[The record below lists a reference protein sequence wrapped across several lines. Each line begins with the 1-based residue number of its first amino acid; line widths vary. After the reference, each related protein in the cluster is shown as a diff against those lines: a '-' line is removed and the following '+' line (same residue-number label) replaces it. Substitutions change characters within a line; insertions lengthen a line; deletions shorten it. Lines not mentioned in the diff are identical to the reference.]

1 MRSRTAAF
9 VALALAPLLL
19 FALLPMGTTGAPLQ
33 KRIDDARDRV
43 DRAKRREGVLST
55 DVAAASRRIDAVQG
69 DITVLRGR
77 QAVLQRDLDGKR
89 SQLNRLQDDLRA
101 ERARLARLR
110 AKLALSRR
118 VLALRLTELY
128 KADRPDAL
136 TVILNSRG
144 FADLLERS
152 EFMQRINDQDTRVI
166 VQVRVARNASQRA
179 SDRLA
184 SLESRQQRVTTAVLV
199 RRNQV
204 ASVRL
209 RLVDKSREFA
219 QARSAKA
226 AILSRVRSDR
236 HEAEEDLA
244 AMEREQARIRGVLT
258 TGPGAAGP
266 IRRGSGSFIWPV
278 NGPITGSFGEN
289 RGDHM
294 HAGIDIS
301 APTGTAIR
309 AVASGTVALAGWT
322 GGYGQYTCI
331 QHGGGLSS
339 CYAHQS
345 SIGVSVG
352 QSVSQGQVI
361 GAVGSTGNSTGPH
374 LHFEIRSGGSPVSP
388 LSYL

>member
-19 FALLPMGTTGAPLQ
+19 FALLPLGSTGKPLQ
-33 KRIDDARDRV
+33 QRIDDTRDRV

-77 QAVLQRDLDGKR
+77 QSVLQRDLDGKR
-89 SQLNRLQDDLRA
+89 TQLNRLQDDLRT

-110 AKLALSRR
+110 AKLVLSRR
-118 VLALRLTELY
+118 VLALRLNELY

-152 EFMQRINDQDTRVI
+152 EFMQRINEQDTRVI

-184 SLESRQQRVTTAVLV
+184 TLESRQQRVTTAVLV

-226 AILSRVRSDR
+226 SILSRVRSDR
-236 HEAEEDLA
+236 HEAEEDLG

-289 RGDHM
+289 RGDHI

-301 APTGTAIR
+301 APSGTAIR

-322 GGYGQYTCI
+322 GGYGNYTCV

-361 GAVGSTGNSTGPH
+361 GAVGSTGNSSGPH

>member
-33 KRIDDARDRV
+33 KRIDDARQRV

-55 DVAAASRRIDAVQG
+55 DVAAASRRIDAVQS

-77 QAVLQRDLDGKR
+77 QSVLQRDLDGKR
-89 SQLNRLQDDLRA
+89 AQLNRLQDDLRA
-101 ERARLARLR
+101 ERAQLARLR

-152 EFMQRINDQDTRVI
+152 EFMQRINEQDTRVI

-184 SLESRQQRVTTAVLV
+184 ALESRQQSVTTAVLV

-301 APTGTAIR
+301 APTGTPIR
-309 AVASGTVALAGWT
+309 AVASGSVALAGWT

>member
-1 MRSRTAAF
+1 
-9 VALALAPLLL
+9 
-19 FALLPMGTTGAPLQ
+19 
-33 KRIDDARDRV
+33 
-43 DRAKRREGVLST
+43 
-55 DVAAASRRIDAVQG
+55 
-69 DITVLRGR
+69 
-77 QAVLQRDLDGKR
+77 
-89 SQLNRLQDDLRA
+89 
-101 ERARLARLR
+101 
-110 AKLALSRR
+110 
-118 VLALRLTELY
+118 
-128 KADRPDAL
+128 
-136 TVILNSRG
+136 
-144 FADLLERS
+144 
-152 EFMQRINDQDTRVI
+152 MQRINDQDTRVI

-184 SLESRQQRVTTAVLV
+184 ALESRQQRVTTAVLV

-301 APTGTAIR
+301 APTGTADPRSGQRHRGAGGLDRRLRQLHLHPARGR
-309 AVASGTVALAGWT
+309 AVQLLRAPVEHRRERRRSR
-322 GGYGQYTCI
+322 
-331 QHGGGLSS
+331 S
-339 CYAHQS
+339 
-345 SIGVSVG
+345 
-352 QSVSQGQVI
+352 SQGQVI

>member
-1 MRSRTAAF
+1 M
-9 VALALAPLLL
+9 
-19 FALLPMGTTGAPLQ
+19 
-33 KRIDDARDRV
+33 
-43 DRAKRREGVLST
+43 
-55 DVAAASRRIDAVQG
+55 
-69 DITVLRGR
+69 
-77 QAVLQRDLDGKR
+77 
-89 SQLNRLQDDLRA
+89 
-101 ERARLARLR
+101 
-110 AKLALSRR
+110 
-118 VLALRLTELY
+118 LALRLTELY

-152 EFMQRINDQDTRVI
+152 EFMQRINEQDTRVI

-322 GGYGQYTCI
+322 GGYGQLHLHPARGRAV
-331 QHGGGLSS
+331 QLLRAPVEHRRERR
-339 CYAHQS
+339 
-345 SIGVSVG
+345 
-352 QSVSQGQVI
+352 
-361 GAVGSTGNSTGPH
+361 AVGVPGAGD
-374 LHFEIRSGGSPVSP
+374 RSRGLDRQLDRAPSALRDPLRRLSGQPAVVPVGRRRTPSAP
-388 LSYL
+388 ATAVG